1 MIMMCTIWSISFSV
15 CTVCITHYRLKW
27 MCFCLCDVLFHS
39 VCMVFL
45 LILLVNILLQV
56 DMSVFVSFVLFQ
68 CVVFVLPIASTEWF
82 SLAYCYLVLLLV
94 KCLSQHQ
101 FDWKTIQ
108 EKQLERVRYTQVW
121 LRVRLNNYMYTIKY
135 YVKCRGAQ
143 VVSNITCRRGCCFF
157 GSVVHI
163 NPQIYQ
169 L

>member
-1 MIMMCTIWSISFSV
+1 MYCQFCVFFPARSLVQLIMCWLDCFCYSCSVCGTGCNEFIFVWCCVYYLKYFIFSV
-15 CTVCITHYRLKW
+15 YCLYYRLKW
-27 MCFCLCDVLFHS
+27 MCLCFCDVLFHS

-45 LILLVNILLQV
+45 LILLVNISLQV

-68 CVVFVLPIASTEWF
+68 CVVFVLPIESTEWF

-121 LRVRLNNYMYTIKY
+121 QT
-135 YVKCRGAQ
+135 
-143 VVSNITCRRGCCFF
+143 
-157 GSVVHI
+157 
-163 NPQIYQ
+163 
-169 L
+169 